1 MKPIEQIGQIKQK
14 VHGLLKKQVT
24 LEKENEKLR
33 TELDRKVRLEQ
44 ELKEKVGQMEEQVN
58 VMKVSTGQMD
68 EKSKKAF
75 PKREKI
81 VRTLF
86 WALFCLENSIF

>member
-14 VHGLLKKQVT
+14 VQGLLKKQVT

-44 ELKEKVGQMEEQVN
+44 E
-58 VMKVSTGQMD
+58 
-68 EKSKKAF
+68 
-75 PKREKI
+75 
-81 VRTLF
+81 
-86 WALFCLENSIF
+86 